1 MYDLHM
7 SCLVA
12 VYSDSIYKLLPQN
25 VEDVEFDVHVR
36 RGGGVAN
43 IRRGEIRIVLQLFL
57 KSTSFVLPLCQCTV
71 FKVVKVNI
79 VIVLGEAYFFNN
91 LVLPFN

>member
-1 MYDLHM
+1 MYDLQILNM

-12 VYSDSIYKLLPQN
+12 LYSDSIYKLLPQN
-25 VEDVEFDVHVR
+25 VEDFEFDVHVR

-57 KSTSFVLPLCQCTV
+57 KVLLSFCLYVSVLFSKLS
-71 FKVVKVNI
+71 K
-79 VIVLGEAYFFNN
+79 
-91 LVLPFN
+91 

>member
-57 KSTSFVLPLCQCTV
+57 NVLLSFCLYVSALLS
-71 FKVVKVNI
+71 KLSK
-79 VIVLGEAYFFNN
+79 
-91 LVLPFN
+91 

>member
-1 MYDLHM
+1 MYDLQILNM

-12 VYSDSIYKLLPQN
+12 LYSDSIYKLLPQN

-57 KSTSFVLPLCQCTV
+57 KVLLSFCLYVSALLSKLSKCCLYV
-71 FKVVKVNI
+71 SALFSKLSK
-79 VIVLGEAYFFNN
+79 
-91 LVLPFN
+91 